1 LNLSHRLP
9 AGPGG
14 LTGST
19 GPSDSVATVTMTDS
33 KSNIESE
40 SVSQY
45 AQAAH
50 WQRVR
55 VRARRAT
62 SDSDSAR
69 TPAGAGGTAAAG
81 LRPGPISNL
90 SLCPSM
96 HRQLSDSVATTPAG
110 RDRSCARP
118 GAAPATRQPAAVG
131 FGGRLLAGAGLKIPP
146 RIEGQTMQGFLSC
159 SALEGRPIAAFIF
172 GWYIQHNPCFIH
184 VAKFALFNRV
194 FSFVVQK
201 QIAPYDRS

>member
-1 LNLSHRLP
+1 
-9 AGPGG
+9 
-14 LTGST
+14 
-19 GPSDSVATVTMTDS
+19 MTDS

-69 TPAGAGGTAAAG
+69 TPAGRAPAGPQ

-90 SLCPSM
+90 SLCPNM

-118 GAAPATRQPAAVG
+118 GAAPATRPPAAAAG
-131 FGGRLLAGAGLKIPP
+131 FKFGRRLLAGAGLKIPP

-159 SALEGRPIAAFIF
+159 SSLEGRPIAAFIF

>member
-1 LNLSHRLP
+1 MHRQLTGNESESGPGVRRPTRTRPGLRRAP
-9 AGPGG
+9 AGP
-14 LTGST
+14 
-19 GPSDSVATVTMTDS
+19 
-33 KSNIESE
+33 
-40 SVSQY
+40 Q
-45 AQAAH
+45 
-50 WQRVR
+50 
-55 VRARRAT
+55 
-62 SDSDSAR
+62 
-69 TPAGAGGTAAAG
+69 

-110 RDRSCARP
+110 RDRSCASP
-118 GAAPATRQPAAVG
+118 WAAPATRPPAAAAG
-131 FGGRLLAGAGLKIPP
+131 FGRRLLAGAGLKIPP

-201 QIAPYDRS
+201 QIAPHDRSCNQL